1 MNRLL
6 RIIKS
11 IFYGIKYLKNPW
23 VVFRILVNECIIIK
37 PRLGVPLT
45 IRSRLFIHYM
55 DILNN
60 GWYYKDDTF
69 QNGKYKFKVKEP
81 RILEE
86 DIIQMYAVDNLQNK
100 AILDIGGLYGET
112 AIMLLKEF
120 DAEQVF
126 VYEPVKENFDLII
139 ENIVLN
145 NCGDGIK
152 AFNYGVSNINGSVTV
167 MSANEPGAP
176 GFGMPGNEY
185 TTTFEVKSW
194 NEVLNKHK
202 NEEVFLAKVD
212 CEGGEKYLVEADR
225 DLVKNIPNWVI
236 ETHSL
241 EIENSIITLFKELGF
256 KYKLREEVEP
266 ELGVNVWYFRKN

>member
-1 MNRLL
+1 
-6 RIIKS
+6 
-11 IFYGIKYLKNPW
+11 
-23 VVFRILVNECIIIK
+23 
-37 PRLGVPLT
+37 
-45 IRSRLFIHYM
+45 M

-69 QNGKYKFKVKEP
+69 QNGKYKLKVKEP

-100 AILDIGGLYGET
+100 TILDIGGLYGET

-120 DAEQVF
+120 NAGKVF

-139 ENIVLN
+139 ENIALN
-145 NCGDGIK
+145 NCVNKIN
-152 AFNYGVSNINGSVTV
+152 AFNFGVSNINGSVTLK
-167 MSANEPGAP
+167 SANEPGAP

-185 TTTFEVKSW
+185 TTTFKVKSW
-194 NEVLNKHK
+194 NEILDKHK
-202 NEEVFLAKVD
+202 NEEIFLAKVD

-256 KYKLREEVEP
+256 NYKLREEVE
-266 ELGVNVWYFRKN
+266 LHLDFNVWFFWKR